1 MINGAQLVH
10 ARQKPLDQIPEWD
23 LCCPTIREKY
33 KSDQAEP
40 LEALVILPYR
50 TADFRCDYCGHVTLN
65 VKIMTI
71 ARRLRGNWTKGM
83 DGCVEVIFVD
93 CFEFDEGLPE

>member
-1 MINGAQLVH
+1 MRNGAQLVH
-10 ARQKPLDQIPEWD
+10 AREKPLDQIPEWD
-23 LCCPTIREKY
+23 LYCPAIREKY
-33 KSDQAEP
+33 KSDQAAP

-50 TADFRCDYCGHVTLN
+50 TANFQCGYCGQVRLN

-71 ARRLRGNWTKGM
+71 ARRLRGNWIRGM
-83 DGCVEVIFVD
+83 DGYVEVIFVD